1 MMNEEGSEV
10 SSVTITKITLPLHDK
25 ILLNPKLI
33 QEKMF
38 HYFLLA
44 HEKKMNK
51 LKFAEFLC
59 SWGSQELHE
68 LLTHEKI

>member
-1 MMNEEGSEV
+1 MIEEGSEV

-44 HEKKMNK
+44 HGKMNK
-51 LKFAEFLC
+51 VCRLSPFLGQPGT
-59 SWGSQELHE
+59 SY
-68 LLTHEKI
+68 

>member
-1 MMNEEGSEV
+1 MNEKGLEV
-10 SSVTITKITLPLHDK
+10 SSVKITKITPLLYDK
-25 ILLNPKLI
+25 ILFKPALM

-51 LKFAEFLC
+51 LKFAEFLR
-59 SWGSQELHE
+59 S
-68 LLTHEKI
+68 

>member
-1 MMNEEGSEV
+1 MMIEEGSEV
-10 SSVTITKITLPLHDK
+10 SSVTITKITLPLHEK

-44 HEKKMNK
+44 HEKKNEQIK
-51 LKFAEFLC
+51 VCRVSLFLRQP
-59 SWGSQELHE
+59 G
-68 LLTHEKI
+68 TT